1 MARLWHRY
9 KDKPCSPRGWIL
21 ATLHSSFLMSATM
34 PRGKAQWASFSRTGS
49 VHGSQQCPYS
59 WSIPDD
65 QVGRWIKVSQQH
77 QVSSIESAICLHQL
91 IPLGGTVET
100 SYSPLQSASG
110 GEHQFKHHVS
120 IYIYVFICIYTHIY
134 REREYYIIWHDLHHY
149 SIVLLCWKPG
159 AKPSIWHLNSHRGS
173 SCCIDV
179 YEWHW
184 IPKLPD
190 PREFW

>member
-134 REREYYIIWHDLHHY
+134 RERVLYYMTWFTSLLHSFAMLKTRGQTIHMAFKFSSWIIMLHWC
-149 SIVLLCWKPG
+149 LWMT
-159 AKPSIWHLNSHRGS
+159 LN
-173 SCCIDV
+173 
-179 YEWHW
+179 
-184 IPKLPD
+184 P
-190 PREFW
+190 